1 MLLRAPG
8 VRVRPLGDAWV
19 AFSALSRET
28 HLLNDEA
35 VAVLEALH
43 ETTASTQDQV
53 AAALAVDYSTP
64 VPDLLQLLE
73 PVWESLISSGLVR
86 RARC

>member
-8 VRVRPLGDAWV
+8 VRVRPLGVAWV

-35 VAVLEALH
+35 VAVLDALH
-43 ETTASTQDQV
+43 ETTARTQDQV
-53 AAALAVDYSTP
+53 AEALSVNYSTP
-64 VPDLLQLLE
+64 ASDLLLLLE
-73 PVWESLISSGLVR
+73 PVWESLIGSGLVR
-86 RARC
+86 RAGS